1 MCFDIRTA
9 QPDDAPAISAVIV
22 TALRISNARDYSPEV
37 IARVVQHF
45 SPECIE
51 TLIATR
57 QVLVAMQ
64 DQQLLGTASL
74 DGHVV
79 RSVFVAPDSQGQGI
93 GRRLMAAL
101 ERLAREQGVS
111 ELLVPSSLTAQGF
124 YRQLGFTVLR
134 EVIEGD
140 ERTLV
145 MARQLP
151 PLAAS

>member
-1 MCFDIRTA
+1 MSVEIRAA
-9 QPDDAPAISAVIV
+9 QPSDAPAISAVIV
-22 TALRISNARDYSPEV
+22 AALRISNARDYSPEV
-37 IARVVQHF
+37 IQQVESNFTAAR
-45 SPECIE
+45 IE

-74 DGHVV
+74 DGQVV
-79 RSVFVAPDSQGQGI
+79 RSVFVAPDLHGQGV
-93 GRRLMAAL
+93 GRRLMAAV
-101 ERLAREQGVS
+101 EQLAHEQGVS

-134 EVIEGD
+134 EVVEGD

-145 MARQLP
+145 MTRQLTQHP
-151 PLAAS
+151 IN

>member
-1 MCFDIRTA
+1 
-9 QPDDAPAISAVIV
+9 
-22 TALRISNARDYSPEV
+22 
-37 IARVVQHF
+37 
-45 SPECIE
+45 
-51 TLIATR
+51 
-57 QVLVAMQ
+57 
-64 DQQLLGTASL
+64 
-74 DGHVV
+74 
-79 RSVFVAPDSQGQGI
+79 
-93 GRRLMAAL
+93 MAAL

>member
-1 MCFDIRTA
+1 MSVEIRAA
-9 QPDDAPAISAVIV
+9 QPSDAPAISAVIV
-22 TALRISNARDYSPEV
+22 AALRISNARDYSPEV
-37 IARVVQHF
+37 IQRVESNFTAAR
-45 SPECIE
+45 IE

-74 DGHVV
+74 DGQVV
-79 RSVFVAPDSQGQGI
+79 RSVFVAPDLHGQGV
-93 GRRLMAAL
+93 GRRLMAAV
-101 ERLAREQGVS
+101 ERLAHEQGVS

-134 EVIEGD
+134 EVVEGD

-145 MARQLP
+145 MTRQLTQHP
-151 PLAAS
+151 TN

>member
-51 TLIATR
+51 ALIATR

-64 DQQLLGTASL
+64 DRQLFGTASL
-74 DGHVV
+74 EGTSKNYLRCH
-79 RSVFVAPDSQGQGI
+79 RSVKN
-93 GRRLMAAL
+93 RLKMLIYSA
-101 ERLAREQGVS
+101 
-111 ELLVPSSLTAQGF
+111 
-124 YRQLGFTVLR
+124 
-134 EVIEGD
+134 
-140 ERTLV
+140 
-145 MARQLP
+145 
-151 PLAAS
+151 